1 MLRTTDPTDFA
12 HHTGRANAAVARP
25 RAAARRRQSG
35 ITLII
40 ALMLLTILTVA
51 GLSVANIST
60 VEMRIAQNET
70 SALESFEAAESGL
83 RRVLRSPAM
92 RESELNPFVNGAD
105 PVNDVRNL
113 SFPNA
118 ASGWT
123 SEVEVRP
130 LGPPMPCPISNVSVA
145 GTDKCVFYEIT
156 STSAD
161 GPGRGGER
169 AVTGS
174 AYVKVSDG
182 DVSTFY
188 TSN

>member
-1 MLRTTDPTDFA
+1 MLRTTDPVDLPQCDDRPGDTP
-12 HHTGRANAAVARP
+12 P
-25 RAAARRRQSG
+25 RAVTGARQRQAG
-35 ITLII
+35 ITLIM

-60 VEMRIAQNET
+60 IEMRIAQNET

-83 RRVLRSPAM
+83 RRVLRSPDM

-123 SEVEVRP
+123 SDVEVRP
-130 LGPPMPCPISNVSVA
+130 LGPPMPCPISSVTVA

-161 GPGRGGER
+161 GRGRGGAR
-169 AVTGS
+169 SVT
-174 AYVKVSDG
+174 
-182 DVSTFY
+182 
-188 TSN
+188 